1 MQNLSVMA
9 GQAAFDLIFKS
20 HVGRSAGNFNAFSSG
35 EDPCPGNKLALKWNP
50 TAEEINAEEA
60 EPELAFAQKSDTL
73 TPDCKKSDVDE
84 PQTQPCFGW
93 QSLLGQARP
102 FRKLAD
108 ETGRNNS
115 GLALKDLAGVK
126 LPAINDIIEDDVD
139 PLDKLPKDLQAEPP
153 AEDASQL
160 QAAPELQSPFEGAPH
175 PLKVEAA
182 LLELEDVQG
191 GDAASLTM
199 EPPAKRVKKTF
210 AARLKPR
217 PAGSLMRWEA
227 VSSAYFRFI
236 EPKIW
241 APSKHE
247 GSFWKF
253 CHMKPATVM
262 EQNARIYHASAE
274 VFAVEWLGMDEHC
287 ELLKSND

>member
-1 MQNLSVMA
+1 MSRQ
-9 GQAAFDLIFKS
+9 Q
-20 HVGRSAGNFNAFSSG
+20 VGL
-35 EDPCPGNKLALKWNP
+35 EV
-50 TAEEINAEEA
+50 AEEA

-115 GLALKDLAGVK
+115 GLTLKDLAGVK

-139 PLDKLPKDLQAEPP
+139 LFDKLPKDLQAEPP

-199 EPPAKRVKKTF
+199 EPPAKRVKKHSQ
-210 AARLKPR
+210 P
-217 PAGSLMRWEA
+217 G
-227 VSSAYFRFI
+227 
-236 EPKIW
+236 
-241 APSKHE
+241 
-247 GSFWKF
+247 
-253 CHMKPATVM
+253 
-262 EQNARIYHASAE
+262 
-274 VFAVEWLGMDEHC
+274 
-287 ELLKSND
+287 

>member
-1 MQNLSVMA
+1 MSLRLSLA
-9 GQAAFDLIFKS
+9 
-20 HVGRSAGNFNAFSSG
+20 SAGKAFLG
-35 EDPCPGNKLALKWNP
+35 KPGH
-50 TAEEINAEEA
+50 
-60 EPELAFAQKSDTL
+60 FA
-73 TPDCKKSDVDE
+73 
-84 PQTQPCFGW
+84 
-93 QSLLGQARP
+93 SLLTKQGAN
-102 FRKLAD
+102 
-108 ETGRNNS
+108 T

-126 LPAINDIIEDDVD
+126 LPAINDIIEDVD

-160 QAAPELQSPFEGAPH
+160 QASPELQS

-182 LLELEDVQG
+182 LLELEDVQD
-191 GDAASLTM
+191 GDAATLPM

-253 CHMKPATVM
+253 CHMKGSSMEPATVM

-274 VFAVEWLGMDEHC
+274 VRG
-287 ELLKSND
+287 